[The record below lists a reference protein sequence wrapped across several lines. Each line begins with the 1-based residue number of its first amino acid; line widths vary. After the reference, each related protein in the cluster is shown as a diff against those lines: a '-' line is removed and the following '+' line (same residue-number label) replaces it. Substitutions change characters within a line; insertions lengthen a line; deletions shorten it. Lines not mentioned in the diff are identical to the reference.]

1 MIPIYSIKED
11 NHEMLDEV
19 ILIYAI
25 SEIIAFSFEFP
36 NRQYFRGLDADL
48 CFIFCFLSANP
59 ISKCLCLLL
68 LCSYSFERWDSKKHP
83 FPGLIFNS
91 SVRHPSKW
99 LNYFLLL
106 GLAYQKHFSVP
117 ARKYF
122 SRRVLEK
129 WRRNVRMVCHQSL
142 PDEIEDQNGRTMKLF
157 SKQRKD
163 ALYIL
168 CWWWLWL
175 GLLGCV
181 RKFEEAECFFRW
193 WISPVIWMPI
203 FQHELWTCINHPNG
217 FNTSLAR
224 RMSQS
229 APTLI
234 SMPHCRG
241 WFIY

>member
-59 ISKCLCLLL
+59 ISKCLYLLL

-129 WRRNVRMVCHQSL
+129 WRRNGKDGLPSIASWPNWRLEWKDHEIIFKAKKGCLVHSL
-142 PDEIEDQNGRTMKLF
+142 LMM
-157 SKQRKD
+157 
-163 ALYIL
+163 A
-168 CWWWLWL
+168 
-175 GLLGCV
+175 
-181 RKFEEAECFFRW
+181 
-193 WISPVIWMPI
+193 
-203 FQHELWTCINHPNG
+203 
-217 FNTSLAR
+217 LAR
-224 RMSQS
+224 SPWMC
-229 APTLI
+229 A
-234 SMPHCRG
+234 
-241 WFIY
+241 